1 MRRGYEVFHVLKSW
15 NTPFQRRFI
24 TESGGKRVK
33 DHIKEKRVLE
43 VLQSRIGKYSI
54 RARKIKNYEYQM
66 MELAPS
72 LRYRCKNRDKKRF
85 IWMRKRNTLT

>member
-43 VLQSRIGKYSI
+43 VLQSRKGKYSI
-54 RARKIKNYEYQM
+54 RARKIKNKEY
-66 MELAPS
+66 
-72 LRYRCKNRDKKRF
+72 
-85 IWMRKRNTLT
+85 